1 MPEPVALYLA
11 VAVRLS
17 WLAAVV
23 ACTWAVGAYIE
34 RRTR

>member
-1 MPEPVALYLA
+1 MPEPLALYLA
-11 VAVRLS
+11 VAARL
-17 WLAAVV
+17 WWVAAVV